1 MDVPGTAT
9 SRKLSERRESNRE
22 GISMPIVQPFA
33 VRQLGGGVDYIKSL
47 VPVATATGIRSG
59 EAVARRRTDILNQRD
74 CPTSS
79 PRASNKPR
87 LQALGQSVG

>member
-47 VPVATATGIRSG
+47 VQVATATGIR
-59 EAVARRRTDILNQRD
+59 VARQSQGDART
-74 CPTSS
+74 S
-79 PRASNKPR
+79 
-87 LQALGQSVG
+87 